1 MGQFYLAC
9 GEKSDGIWR
18 MTVDDRQLDKVT
30 PPLTA
35 AQPDIITSIEQIQ
48 ACAGTCYTVTDR
60 AIAFFFFLPSLFLLS
75 LGIDLSSHGKA
86 VSLYLP
92 GCLRV

>member
-1 MGQFYLAC
+1 
-9 GEKSDGIWR
+9 